1 MAQLRLAITSRFEL
15 AVIAVVAGIIV
26 LAMLVTEAQSERLAM
41 TLAIRNMRTG
51 LQLAMAEKLMRGED
65 KSMGELAETNPL
77 ELIGQPNGSSSG
89 AIGDWQFDTRRHE
102 LIYRPLITMA
112 FEGRSELRWHIAGV
126 PGPSGRVTGLRLV
139 EVSPAVA
146 ERTK

>member
-15 AVIAVVAGIIV
+15 VVIAIVAGIIV
-26 LAMLVTEAQSERLAM
+26 LAVLVTEAQSERLAM

-77 ELIGQPNGSSSG
+77 ELIGQSSG
-89 AIGDWQFDTRRHE
+89 SGVRGDWQFDARRHE
-102 LIYRPLITMA
+102 LVYRPLIAMA
-112 FEGRSELRWHIAGV
+112 FEGRKELRWHIAGI
-126 PGPSGRVTGLRLV
+126 PGPGGRVMGLRLV
-139 EVSPAVA
+139 EIAPAVA
-146 ERTK
+146 GQTK